1 MRLSL
6 IACPIKQSRPL
17 PIATAPHITTPVYSS
32 LMFSAPF
39 HSGEIL
45 GYFGKLYFQQFTY
58 AVYIFHIPRLF
69 HQKPVAYICHTFV
82 QMLSNVLLGNLCAI
96 HALAQCKICIH
107 GFYLLSNRQPKVRGS
122 VAVARSPQPFAALTG
137 VPCMGAVNRAT
148 CLRTAPQQEKRV
160 FGVRGA
166 VVRKFGKCRNSKTK
180 NLL

>member
-1 MRLSL
+1 
-6 IACPIKQSRPL
+6 
-17 PIATAPHITTPVYSS
+17 
-32 LMFSAPF
+32 MFSAPF

-122 VAVARSPQPFAALTG
+122 IW
-137 VPCMGAVNRAT
+137 
-148 CLRTAPQQEKRV
+148 QEKRV

-166 VVRKFGKCRNSKTK
+166 VVREIGKCRNGKTK